1 MHVAILPFTLI
12 PLPTCEAVSLSQ
24 WLLEV
29 IGLSRRLPESNGF
42 HVAFGEAKQ
51 KNTPFLSVV
60 ARHKSYFPLLSAKS
74 LYGVVLEMTRP

>member
-1 MHVAILPFTLI
+1 MFSWRFRTFGFIAVLDSDGYEYSRMHVAILPFTLI

-29 IGLSRRLPESNGF
+29 IGLSRRLPEGNGI

-51 KNTPFLSVV
+51 ENTRF
-60 ARHKSYFPLLSAKS
+60 
-74 LYGVVLEMTRP
+74 